1 MKQNGFTLIELI
13 GVVAIIALVM
23 VVAVPQV
30 MSTLTNS
37 SVKQTEAFE
46 NDLELAAESYVEN
59 NWQTFKVE
67 YQKYQASHSN
77 SNQYCIP
84 LSTLISNGYIEN
96 TDIDPSTN
104 KAINFEN
111 KYILLHN
118 TSGALNRYK
127 FSFEYIDTMKDK
139 STICTLWEENY
150 EKNN

>member
-30 MSTLTNS
+30 MSTLNNS
-37 SVKQTEAFE
+37 SVKSTEAFE

-67 YQKYQASHSN
+67 YQQYQSAHGN

-84 LSTLISNGYIEN
+84 LLTLMQNGYIKN
-96 TDIDPSTN
+96 TDVDPSTN
-104 KAINFEN
+104 EVIDING
-111 KYILLHN
+111 KYILLQN
-118 TSGALNRYK
+118 ISENPIRYHK
-127 FSFEYIDTMKDK
+127 FSFKYIDITKDK
-139 STICTLWEENY
+139 SSICTLWGA
-150 EKNN
+150 

>member
-37 SVKQTEAFE
+37 SVKKSEAFE

-59 NWQTFKVE
+59 NWQTFKIE
-67 YQKYQASHSN
+67 YDKYQTSHN
-77 SNQYCIP
+77 RPNQYCIP
-84 LSTLISNGYIEN
+84 LSTLISNGYIKN

-104 KAINFEN
+104 EAINFEK
-111 KYILLHN
+111 KYILLRN
-118 TSGALNRYK
+118 ISETQNRYK
-127 FSFEYIDTMKDK
+127 FSFEYIDATVNKG
-139 STICTLWEENY
+139 TICTSWEV
-150 EKNN
+150 

>member
-37 SVKQTEAFE
+37 SVKQSEAFE
-46 NDLELAAESYVEN
+46 NDLELAAESYIEN
-59 NWQTFKVE
+59 NWQTFRAE
-67 YQKYQASHSN
+67 YDKYQSSHN
-77 SNQYCIP
+77 NNQYCIP

-104 KAINFEN
+104 KVIDFEK
-111 KYILLHN
+111 KYILLRN
-118 TSGALNRYK
+118 TSGNLNRYK
-127 FSFEYIDTMKDK
+127 FSFEYIDTIKNK
-139 STICTLWEENY
+139 STICTSWEA
-150 EKNN
+150 